1 MKKLTSVIL
10 LIILVILSFTLASCK
25 NNNEDGSQ
33 TQTLAVGDTVATL
46 NGKTPEEIC
55 AAVKKV
61 LSEMTQYDVTI
72 NAEGEGDIDGS
83 VKLTTSARM
92 RISSNGSYVKTTT
105 EQSGKTVVYESTYI
119 DGIEYVNDSE
129 RGKYKY
135 DRSADSE
142 SEASASGNNMSAAGV
157 ILYANSEYFD
167 FSGASFKWDGEL
179 YELKL
184 EMLTEKAK
192 LYILKGDFNYEPTED
207 VNLDELVPSAYVSL
221 ILRLDGQGNLKEL
234 EVEWSATINS
244 EGAKGTTSMSQKIVF
259 NSIGS
264 ADKVSAPAD
273 ADAYVWATDDD
284 TFWSNGSGDDDEAG
298 ASNTFDTLNGKT
310 PKQLYDATQALLSQ
324 MTKYDIS
331 CLGSTTVKVGTL
343 SVDYDTS
350 MSVRRNGSAIYAK
363 GDRTGTGVNTEYVYV
378 DGVAYVNDG
387 TDKIKYED
395 ITLED
400 FEETF
405 DIAYVVADDW
415 VSSEYLDFSDAVFTC
430 EGELYSV
437 ELIASS
443 ENARRYLE
451 SAMELDSVDAA
462 SLSVKVYFDEQG
474 NVEEYTVELWCTEE
488 YEFDVTVRFFFNS
501 IGSAEAISA
510 PYDAQSY
517 VKALDIGDVDG
528 DGNVDDFDEF
538 IVDYIFGSTSD
549 VEADDNGDGIVD
561 INDMLSLFDCTLYEW
576 QNEIVP
582 NFASMWNNGN

>member
-10 LIILVILSFTLASCK
+10 LIILVISSFTLASCK

-72 NAEGEGDIDGS
+72 NVVEDSDIYGS
-83 VKLTTSARM
+83 VKLTGSARE
-92 RISSNGSYVKTTT
+92 RISSNGSYVKITT
-105 EQSGKTVVYESTYI
+105 EHSGKTDVYESTYI

-142 SEASASGNNMSAAGV
+142 SEASASGNNMSGASL
-157 ILYANSEYFD
+157 IFYADSEYFD

-192 LYILKGDFNYEPTED
+192 PYILNDGFNYEPTED

-234 EVEWSATINS
+234 ENELSATINS
-244 EGAKGTTSMSQKIVF
+244 EGAKGTTSRSQKLVF

-273 ADAYVWATDDD
+273 ADAYVWATDDY

-331 CLGSTTVKVGTL
+331 CLGLATVKVGTL

-474 NVEEYTVELWCTEE
+474 NVEEYIVELWCTEE

-528 DGNVDDFDEF
+528 DENVDDFDEF
-538 IVDYIFGSTSD
+538 IVNYILSSASD
-549 VEADDNGDGIVD
+549 AEADANGDGIVD
-561 INDMLSLFDCTLYEW
+561 INDMLSLFDCTLYKW